1 MDPQQKQ
8 KVMIGVLAV
17 LAIGAGSYYFLAG
30 DSGPQQVQTATGDD
44 APRER
49 VVETVEVKQRQ
60 TSRGADA
67 RDAEEEKVERAERVI
82 DDSDRGTTRTRRTS
96 GGAEKKKVQKA
107 PAA

>member
-8 KVMIGVLAV
+8 KVLIGVLAV

-30 DSGPQQVQTATGDD
+30 DSGPQQVQTATGDN
-44 APRER
+44 APKER

-60 TSRGADA
+60 SSRGADA
-67 RDAEEEKVERAERVI
+67 RDTEEEKVERAERVI
-82 DDSDRGTTRTRRTS
+82 DESGGGTTRARRTG
-96 GGAEKKKVQKA
+96 GGAEKKKVKNM